1 MHIIIH
7 AEQGKQEM
15 LSIDMSIDMSTED
28 TVDERILQKYI
39 PEWQ

>member
-1 MHIIIH
+1 MQIH

-15 LSIDMSIDMSTED
+15 LSIDMSTED

-39 PEWQ
+39 